1 MKLCHLF
8 FLLRLHAH
16 FIKKANKLF
25 NMINV
30 AALHTK
36 QAFTLLMCYFVYK
49 VITNKVFKKVTCQ
62 LLGWWIPFPQWKHA
76 SAEASNFLSCTPPK
90 LQCRDCL
97 VINRASTVPSLC
109 IRLCTR
115 EGESKWNGGGG
126 FPSKAA
132 DYRPSFHYLQSLL
145 QLHLADQ
152 ERGFPEASFQQP
164 KKKEKKQGQFYN
176 LGLIWDAVPLM
187 FNHCKLAEPASHC
200 YETVVCCRFI
210 ELGGNCNTFL

>member
-109 IRLCTR
+109 MRLCTR

-126 FPSKAA
+126 FPPKQQTTGLVFITYS
-132 DYRPSFHYLQSLL
+132 PSSSYTLL
-145 QLHLADQ
+145 TKRQVFLKPLSSSQ
-152 ERGFPEASFQQP
+152 

-187 FNHCKLAEPASHC
+187 FNQCKLAEPASHC